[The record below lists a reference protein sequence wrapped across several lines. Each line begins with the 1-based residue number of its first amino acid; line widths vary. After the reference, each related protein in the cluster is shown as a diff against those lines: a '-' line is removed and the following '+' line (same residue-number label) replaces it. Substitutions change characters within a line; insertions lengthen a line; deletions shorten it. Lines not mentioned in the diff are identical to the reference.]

1 VLAIDLE
8 PDLLDDLNE
17 PYVVVRGADL
27 REIDLPARAF
37 DLIHTRALLLHMP
50 ERAGVIARMASWL
63 APGGWLVLEE
73 VDWLGRSV
81 GDPSW
86 SAALDALDRATAP
99 IDWACRRELVHE
111 LAAAGLE
118 VVEADADLDAIAAA
132 TPLAE
137 WWRESIIALRPAVRK
152 AGTAS
157 DAEIDHQ
164 LARLQYPA
172 FRALGLTWVGTTAR
186 AA

>member
-1 VLAIDLE
+1 MSE
-8 PDLLDDLNE
+8 TPRCG
-17 PYVVVRGADL
+17 PVRSISST
-27 REIDLPARAF
+27 RERCCCTCPTARASS
-37 DLIHTRALLLHMP
+37 P
-50 ERAGVIARMASWL
+50 EWRRGLL

-81 GDPSW
+81 GYPSW
-86 SAALDALDRATAP
+86 SAALDALDRATP
-99 IDWACRRELVHE
+99 PMDWACGRELVHE

-118 VVEADADLDAIAAA
+118 VVEADADLDAIAGA

-137 WWRESIIALRPAVRK
+137 WWRESIIALRPAVRE

-164 LARLQYPA
+164 LARLQDPA
-172 FRALGLTWVGTTAR
+172 FRALGLTWIGTTGR